1 MKKGSYKLI
10 DLEHWPRREHF
21 QYYREKLKCGYSLTG
36 RVDVTALVNYAR
48 EKELKKFPCFM
59 YAICRSVNE
68 LDEMKMMVTPEG
80 MPGIWEEIHPN
91 FTVFHPEDETFTDL
105 WMEYSSSL
113 TDFYQSFQET
123 MAQFGNCR
131 GIKGRPGQPPN
142 FFCVSCVPW
151 MDYTGYASHS
161 VGEPAL
167 FPIVTFGKYTLS
179 DGRYTMPVTVTISHA
194 AADGYHTCKLFG
206 KLQEILDEFHEGGV

>member
-1 MKKGSYKLI
+1 MKNASYKLI
-10 DLEHWPRREHF
+10 DLECWPRREHF
-21 QYYREKLKCGYSLTG
+21 QYYREKLKCSYSLTG

-48 EKELKKFPCFM
+48 EKELKTFPCLM
-59 YAICRSVNE
+59 YAVCRSVNE

-80 MPGIWEEIHPN
+80 MPGIWEEVHPN

-105 WMEYSSSL
+105 WMEYHPSL
-113 TDFYQSFQET
+113 PDFYGSFQET
-123 MAQFGNCR
+123 IAQFGDCR

-151 MDYTGYASHS
+151 MDYAGYASYS

-194 AADGYHTCKLFG
+194 AADGYHTCKLFH
-206 KLQEILDEFHEGGV
+206 KLQEILDEFS